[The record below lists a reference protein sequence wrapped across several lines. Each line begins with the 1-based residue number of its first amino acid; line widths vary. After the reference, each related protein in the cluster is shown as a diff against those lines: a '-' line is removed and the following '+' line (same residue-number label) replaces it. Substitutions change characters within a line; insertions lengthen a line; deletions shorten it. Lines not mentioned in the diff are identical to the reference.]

1 MKQGVVF
8 VLASAALLAA
18 VAAAHVIAPL
28 PDAAPFQASAKAVS
42 ASHAA
47 LPAPKPVA
55 DMPVSKLPGE
65 SRHAPVPLQMRERP
79 PAVLTQTVET
89 AVAAMPANP
98 APSDVEGGTF
108 AKSAIEAD
116 GYRSVKNIVAG
127 PGGTWQAR
135 ALRGTTEVVLRVDQD
150 GRVSAD

>member
-8 VLASAALLAA
+8 VLASAVLLAA

-42 ASHAA
+42 ASDSA
-47 LPAPKPVA
+47 LPVPKPVG
-55 DMPVSKLPGE
+55 DMPVSKRPVE
-65 SRHAPVPLQMRERP
+65 ARQAPVPLQMRERP
-79 PAVLTQTVET
+79 PAVLSQTVE
-89 AVAAMPANP
+89 AVAVAMPTA
-98 APSDVEGGTF
+98 AGPSDMQGGNF
-108 AKSAIEAD
+108 ARSAIEAD
-116 GYRSVKNIVAG
+116 GYKSVKNIVAG

-135 ALRGTTEVVLRVDQD
+135 ALRGKTEVVLRVDQE